1 MADTHTLQEIIE
13 KTIQTTLLKAHP
25 VGSYWLTES
34 DDDPN
39 ALFGGGWER
48 VKGKLLQ
55 CSDDTHPAG
64 TDIEAGLPNIT
75 GGGNAGS
82 ICAYVWA
89 ATSTSRNNT
98 WKGALGIISAANGEN
113 FSPTSWNEPLDAR
126 RPYGLAFNASLS
138 NAIYGK
144 SDTVQPETHV
154 VNVWKRI
161 S

>member
-39 ALFGGGWER
+39 TLFGGGWER

-75 GGGNAGS
+75 GMIGDSCGSSGLFHTLTGCFYGDYHTRNRFIWSGNTAFGYHGGET
-82 ICAYVWA
+82 WFA
-89 ATSTSRNNT
+89 AS
-98 WKGALGIISAANGEN
+98 K
-113 FSPTSWNEPLDAR
+113 
-126 RPYGLAFNASLS
+126 S

>member
-39 ALFGGGWER
+39 TLFGGGWER

-75 GGGNAGS
+75 GWWKDCRPNDMWWGDTSGAVYRNTNTASANIFGSGTGNSAEWLFD
-82 ICAYVWA
+82 A
-89 ATSTSRNNT
+89 SR
-98 WKGALGIISAANGEN
+98 S
-113 FSPTSWNEPLDAR
+113 S
-126 RPYGLAFNASLS
+126 
-138 NAIYGK
+138 AIYGK

>member
-39 ALFGGGWER
+39 TLFGGVWER

-64 TDIEAGLPNIT
+64 IDIEAGLPNIT
-75 GGGNAGS
+75 GTFAVRP
-82 ICAYVWA
+82 A
-89 ATSTSRNNT
+89 STIDS
-98 WKGALGIISAANGEN
+98 SAA
-113 FSPTSWNEPLDAR
+113 FSGTAFTEAVCGLYERVDTPFYGSFGTVAFSMDASR
-126 RPYGLAFNASLS
+126 SS
-138 NAIYGK
+138 AIYGK

>member
-39 ALFGGGWER
+39 TLFGGGWER

-75 GGGNAGS
+75 GTIQAVGESGEEGN
-82 ICAYVWA
+82 WL
-89 ATSTSRNNT
+89 TN
-98 WKGALGIISAANGEN
+98 LNGTGC
-113 FSPTSWNEPLDAR
+113 FYAVTV
-126 RPYGLAFNASLS
+126 NASKQYYAS
-138 NAIYGK
+138 TVVNTNGGTNYQCFAASRSSAIYGK

>member
-39 ALFGGGWER
+39 TLFGGGWER

-75 GGGNAGS
+75 GNVQAVGESGEEGSWLTNLNGAG
-82 ICAYVWA
+82 CFYAV
-89 ATSTSRNNT
+89 TV
-98 WKGALGIISAANGEN
+98 
-113 FSPTSWNEPLDAR
+113 
-126 RPYGLAFNASLS
+126 NASRQYYAS
-138 NAIYGK
+138 CVVNYNGGTNYQGFDASRCSSIYGK

>member
-39 ALFGGGWER
+39 TLFGGGWER

-75 GGGNAGS
+75 GSFAVRPASTFDSSAAFSG
-82 ICAYVWA
+82 IA
-89 ATSTSRNNT
+89 ATEITCGLYAQINTPFYGNFGTVSFSMDASR
-98 WKGALGIISAANGEN
+98 S
-113 FSPTSWNEPLDAR
+113 S
-126 RPYGLAFNASLS
+126 
-138 NAIYGK
+138 AIYGK